1 MLGQALGYFTTEAVG
16 KTELYYLK
24 LQSLHQTK
32 EEVHGTEL
40 KKIIRKAE
48 QTRWSLVKSS
58 QQQLSVND
66 LEFVSFNSKFN
77 EFKRS
82 VASSVRVSYPF
93 AEDQLRCR
101 YWNHCYRMPAHDLN
115 EAIFPCLKFKLLQ
128 LATAVKP
135 EKMFIETLVTS
146 DPSTFR
152 EQVYAVKEG
161 FDTTSDKDRCAAD
174 LNMWETFNKVTSLSN
189 IEENFYI
196 NFWIRSDRLAFDTA
210 LDEERVARGLNAW
223 EMFDKDT
230 GLSET
235 EVTFYNNFWIR
246 SDRLAFDTALDEE
259 RVARGLNAWEMFDKD
274 TGLSETEVTFYNNFW
289 IRSDRLAFDTA
300 LDEER
305 VARGLNAWE
314 MFDEDTGLSE
324 TEVNFYN
331 NFWIR
336 SDRLAFDTA
345 LDEERAAR
353 GLNEWEM
360 FDEGIIKNDVC
371 TELQEDVRASRS
383 ARGPLSA
390 KLVSK
395 RISRLTE
402 YFSKHK
408 FVQGSIVAPSAIFFA
423 ERIEVQTA
431 SDVVANFKKHQ
442 ELESAFFE
450 TLVAKGATLTETFS
464 PQKQFKFKSKKAKMQ
479 VDERMAFRAQVRA
492 YDLLRLKAYLKSHDF
507 IPNRFFFPALD
518 KHD

>member
-1 MLGQALGYFTTEAVG
+1 
-16 KTELYYLK
+16 
-24 LQSLHQTK
+24 
-32 EEVHGTEL
+32 
-40 KKIIRKAE
+40 
-48 QTRWSLVKSS
+48 
-58 QQQLSVND
+58 
-66 LEFVSFNSKFN
+66 VST
-77 EFKRS
+77 
-82 VASSVRVSYPF
+82 
-93 AEDQLRCR
+93 C
-101 YWNHCYRMPAHDLN
+101 
-115 EAIFPCLKFKLLQ
+115 
-128 LATAVKP
+128 
-135 EKMFIETLVTS
+135 
-146 DPSTFR
+146 
-152 EQVYAVKEG
+152 
-161 FDTTSDKDRCAAD
+161 FDTKSDKDRCAAG
-174 LNMWETFNKVTSLSN
+174 LNMWKTFDKVTSLSK
-189 IEENFYI
+189 IEKNYYI

-210 LDEERVARGLNAW
+210 LDKKRVARGLNAW
-223 EMFDKDT
+223 EMFDEDT

-235 EVTFYNNFWIR
+235 EVNFYNNYRSR
-246 SDRLAFDTALDEE
+246 SDRLAFDTALD
-259 RVARGLNAWEMFDKD
+259 K
-274 TGLSETEVTFYNNFW
+274 
-289 IRSDRLAFDTA
+289 
-300 LDEER
+300 ER

-331 NFWIR
+331 NYRTR

-345 LDEERAAR
+345 LDKERVAL
-353 GLNEWEM
+353 GLNAWEM
-360 FDEGIIKNDVC
+360 FDEDTIKNDVC
-371 TELQEDVRASRS
+371 TESQEVVLASRS

>member
-1 MLGQALGYFTTEAVG
+1 MLDQALGYFTAEAVG

-24 LQSLHQTK
+24 LQSQRQTK

-40 KKIIRKAE
+40 KKNIRKAE

-66 LEFVSFNSKFN
+66 LEFVSFNSKFS

-82 VASSVRVSYPF
+82 LASSVQVSYPF
-93 AEDQLRCR
+93 SEEQLRCK
-101 YWNHCYRMPAHDLN
+101 YWNYCYRTPAHDLN
-115 EAIFPCLKFKLLQ
+115 EAIFPCLKFKLLH
-128 LATAVKP
+128 LANAVKP
-135 EKMFIETLVTS
+135 ETMFIETLVTS
-146 DPSTFR
+146 NPSTFR

-161 FDTTSDKDRCAAD
+161 FDTKSDKDRCAAG
-174 LNMWETFNKVTSLSN
+174 LNMWKTFDKVTSLSK
-189 IEENFYI
+189 IEKNYYI

-210 LDEERVARGLNAW
+210 LD
-223 EMFDKDT
+223 K
-230 GLSET
+230 
-235 EVTFYNNFWIR
+235 
-246 SDRLAFDTALDEE
+246 
-259 RVARGLNAWEMFDKD
+259 
-274 TGLSETEVTFYNNFW
+274 
-289 IRSDRLAFDTA
+289 
-300 LDEER
+300 ER

-331 NFWIR
+331 NYRTR

-345 LDEERAAR
+345 LDKERVAL
-353 GLNEWEM
+353 GLNAWEM
-360 FDEGIIKNDVC
+360 FDEDTIKNDVC
-371 TELQEDVRASRS
+371 TESQEVVLASRS

-442 ELESAFFE
+442 ELESAFYE

-464 PQKQFKFKSKKAKMQ
+464 PQKRFKFKSKKSENA
-479 VDERMAFRAQVRA
+479 
-492 YDLLRLKAYLKSHDF
+492 
-507 IPNRFFFPALD
+507 NG
-518 KHD
+518 